1 MADMLVDDDRLVLSE
16 LLNLVLDKGVVITGE
31 VTISIADIDLVRLD
45 LSLVLS
51 SVETMD
57 AVRGSPA
64 LSSGQ

>member
-57 AVRGSPA
+57 PVRGSLA